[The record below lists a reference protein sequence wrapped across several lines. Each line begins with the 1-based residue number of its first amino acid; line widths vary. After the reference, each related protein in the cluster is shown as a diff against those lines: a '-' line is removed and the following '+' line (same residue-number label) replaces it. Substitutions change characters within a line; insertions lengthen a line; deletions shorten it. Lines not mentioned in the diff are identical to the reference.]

1 MRSNRRIALIG
12 APNAGKT
19 TLYNWLTNSKFK
31 TVNYPG
37 ATVEYAVGLM
47 ISGLGEEG
55 WEVVD
60 TPGTYSLFA
69 KSDDEEVTLKV
80 LTQGISEGA
89 IDQVIL
95 VVDGTQL
102 ARHLLLARQLQML
115 KVPFSLVLTMPD
127 LLKNVGLTVDAAAL
141 ESEFG
146 APVVL
151 FDGVSGAGLS
161 NIPKALKKVSVGFG
175 KNEVLKAWTPEE
187 FQNIQMQISVLSE
200 KVMKASKK
208 SAFQD
213 LRRRT
218 DQFDRVLLHPIFGL
232 VLFFLIMAG
241 LFTSIYTLATPFMDL
256 IDGGLSDL
264 AGWIKETYP
273 DRLWAEFLAD
283 GFVMGFA
290 AVVVFVPQIFILFFG
305 VGFLESSGYL
315 ARAATLIDQPFSKI
329 GLSGRSFV
337 PVLSGFA
344 CAVPALMATRNLS
357 SKRDRLITNMI
368 IPLMTC
374 SARLPVYALLLAF
387 LFQGKPSWQ
396 AGFALALLYFGALIL
411 GAIGAAILNRIL
423 PVSSGSHFMM
433 ELPLYRAPRW
443 GVLFH
448 QTLKRSYSYVRKA
461 GPIIFVLAVVLWF
474 GTTFPRNSVHDEPGQ
489 NVQVETQTQT
499 QTQTLSENPEGIES
513 ITKVEAQHSEV
524 SEIEQSYLGKVGR
537 YIEPIFEPMG
547 VDWRVGLG
555 LLTAFAAR
563 EVFVSSLAIVFHVA
577 EDDESLNDNLLKSM
591 SLATNSKGEKILTV
605 SSVVGLLIFFMIA
618 LQCISTVGVQ
628 IRESG
633 SWNFA
638 MVQLVLFNVVAYGL
652 AVAAVQ
658 GLRSMGV
665 S

>member
-1 MRSNRRIALIG
+1 MRPDRRVALIG

-37 ATVEYAVGLM
+37 ATVEYAVGPM

-69 KSDDEEVTLKV
+69 KSEDEEVTLKV
-80 LTQGISEGA
+80 LAQGISEGA

-115 KVPFSLVLTMPD
+115 RVPFVLVLTMPD
-127 LLKNVGLTVDAAAL
+127 LLKNVGLSVDAQAL
-141 ESEFG
+141 ELEFG
-146 APVVL
+146 SPVVF
-151 FDGVSGAGLS
+151 FDGVTGHGLS
-161 NIPKALKKVSVGFG
+161 EIPKALKKVSMGFE
-175 KNEVLKAWTPEE
+175 KDNVLKAWTPAE
-187 FQNIQMQISVLSE
+187 FQQIQMHISALSE
-200 KVMKASKK
+200 KVMRASKK

-218 DQFDRVLLHPIFGL
+218 DQLDRVLLHPVLGL

-273 DRLWAEFLAD
+273 NQMWAEFLAD

-315 ARAATLIDQPFSKI
+315 ARAATLIDRPFSKI

-374 SARLPVYALLLAF
+374 SARLPVYALLLTF

-396 AGFALALLYFGALIL
+396 AGLALASLYFGALIL

-423 PVSSGSHFMM
+423 PASSGSHFMM

-474 GTTFPRNSVHDEPGQ
+474 GTTFPRGSVKEHIPTPPQAQEDLNSNPNLSLNLNNETSGQ
-489 NVQVETQTQT
+489 E
-499 QTQTLSENPEGIES
+499 
-513 ITKVEAQHSEV
+513 SEV
-524 SEIEQSYLGKVGR
+524 SEIEQSYLGKVGH

-563 EVFVSSLAIVFHVA
+563 EVFVSSLAIVFHVS
-577 EDDESLNDNLLKSM
+577 EEDESLNDNLLKSM

-605 SSVVGLLIFFMIA
+605 SSVVGLLVFFMIA

-633 SWNFA
+633 SWSFA
-638 MVQLVLFNVVAYGL
+638 MVQLVLFNVVAYAL
-652 AVAAVQ
+652 AVAVVQ
-658 GLRSMGV
+658 GLRSVGV
-665 S
+665 